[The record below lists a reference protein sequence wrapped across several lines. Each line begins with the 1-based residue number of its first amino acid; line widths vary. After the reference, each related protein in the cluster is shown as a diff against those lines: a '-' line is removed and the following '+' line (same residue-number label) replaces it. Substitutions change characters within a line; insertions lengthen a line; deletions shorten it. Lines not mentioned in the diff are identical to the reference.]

1 MKINLLCVFCCP
13 ESLFFFPPPSNF
25 QLGSGA
31 RLGIV
36 GLGFDFFIR
45 GNFQNSPRLG
55 DRRACHIVYR
65 VDRFDYLGEC
75 DRFPGVIISV
85 GMKKEYP
92 SVQDTLSCIGDT

>member
-13 ESLFFFPPPSNF
+13 ESL
-25 QLGSGA
+25 
-31 RLGIV
+31 
-36 GLGFDFFIR
+36 FDFFIR

>member
-1 MKINLLCVFCCP
+1 M
-13 ESLFFFPPPSNF
+13 
-25 QLGSGA
+25 
-31 RLGIV
+31 
-36 GLGFDFFIR
+36 
-45 GNFQNSPRLG
+45 
-55 DRRACHIVYR
+55 YR